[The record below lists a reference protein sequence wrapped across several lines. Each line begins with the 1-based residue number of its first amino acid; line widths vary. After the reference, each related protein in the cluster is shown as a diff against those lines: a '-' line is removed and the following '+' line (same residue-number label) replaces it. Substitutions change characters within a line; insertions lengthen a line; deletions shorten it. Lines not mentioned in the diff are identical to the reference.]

1 MATDPDKVTNF
12 KNPKRVKL
20 NIACVYLSNYFLADD
35 QGVVAGAKKLLDA
48 HNLQLEVWPQGG
60 QKTDGNTLIY
70 PEPVPHDAYD
80 DEENRKTYK
89 DLLMRSRALVA
100 SKCTY
105 SVFATVVFGQF
116 KHVGKGITP
125 PGLLMTPLC
134 IISPNA
140 NSDKMDL
147 LHELGHGSDV
157 HHEDGTPKNF
167 MNQTDGRSEMM
178 KFQVEKMAK
187 SWFAVG

>member
-1 MATDPDKVTNF
+1 
-12 KNPKRVKL
+12 
-20 NIACVYLSNYFLADD
+20 
-35 QGVVAGAKKLLDA
+35 
-48 HNLQLEVWPQGG
+48 
-60 QKTDGNTLIY
+60 
-70 PEPVPHDAYD
+70 
-80 DEENRKTYK
+80 
-89 DLLMRSRALVA
+89 
-100 SKCTY
+100 
-105 SVFATVVFGQF
+105 
-116 KHVGKGITP
+116 
-125 PGLLMTPLC
+125 MTPLC